1 MLKEDWNEY
10 KLEDGIKVKVKLV
23 VQLIS
28 YIIDP
33 RTNKIMRNPLKEPVI
48 NIRHNIVITA
58 EFLEE
63 KLQESE

>member
-1 MLKEDWNEY
+1 VLKEDWNEY

-33 RTNKIMRNPLKEPVI
+33 KQIK
-48 NIRHNIVITA
+48 
-58 EFLEE
+58 
-63 KLQESE
+63 